1 MYDIVKLKEE
11 WPIRNKPREFSR
23 LRQVREDRDYTQKEI
38 AEYLNM
44 HTTQYQ
50 RYERGEST
58 VPADIIVALAKLY
71 EVPSD
76 YLLEL
81 SDDDCFLRHKKTI
94 TQ

>member
-1 MYDIVKLKEE
+1 M
-11 WPIRNKPREFSR
+11 
-23 LRQVREDRDYTQKEI
+23 REDRDYTQKEI

-58 VPADIIVALAKLY
+58 VPADIIVSLAKLY

-81 SDDDCFLRHKKTI
+81 SDEGVVLRRKKNI
-94 TQ
+94 T

>member
-1 MYDIVKLKEE
+1 M
-11 WPIRNKPREFSR
+11 
-23 LRQVREDRDYTQKEI
+23 REDRDYTQKEI

-81 SDDDCFLRHKKTI
+81 SDNDYIPKKKKHSNNNFS
-94 TQ
+94 